1 MKTDCIK
8 IDECRKPLQ
17 LCNGKCKDYKT
28 KKDLQK
34 QALKVEALEKF
45 GMHGENCKSRDWA
58 DDDECD
64 CDLQKLPACRC
75 EELESENKR
84 LVEAC
89 QQLVYASEQ
98 TWIKGV
104 NEGKRPFIV
113 GQCID
118 YIKQSLPEAEGKE
131 V

>member
-34 QALKVEALEKF
+34 I
-45 GMHGENCKSRDWA
+45 N
-58 DDDECD
+58 
-64 CDLQKLPACRC
+64 
-75 EELESENKR
+75 
-84 LVEAC
+84 
-89 QQLVYASEQ
+89 
-98 TWIKGV
+98 
-104 NEGKRPFIV
+104 
-113 GQCID
+113 
-118 YIKQSLPEAEGKE
+118 EAEGKE